1 MYDVGAGFWVIL
13 HTTEGISSQGF
24 CDGGH
29 NVISHKLVQ
38 KSLDHINTIVTAHT
52 PGKYTH
58 QLKNINTSSLIL
70 SVLTQQ
76 CEGDKVPLHTSN
88 HHLGSNRQATGTW
101 QLLAR
106 SQEAVQNS
114 PLEQG
119 L

>member
-24 CDGGH
+24 CDGGQCHLSPAGPEILGSYQH
-29 NVISHKLVQ
+29 NCH
-38 KSLDHINTIVTAHT
+38 
-52 PGKYTH
+52 
-58 QLKNINTSSLIL
+58 SSYP
-70 SVLTQQ
+70 QQ
-76 CEGDKVPLHTSN
+76 CEGDKVPSHTSN
-88 HHLGSNRQATGTW
+88 HHLGSNSLAKETL

-119 L
+119 LLDKSLPRASQSACLLTQGW